1 MNIDET
7 VRAQFRLDTN
17 CPLEME
23 KEYRIMINE
32 RRDIKGARVIDGIS
46 SFFRAIIY
54 RGDSYIMADSSII
67 EWASDKYSHYKPEWF
82 CKYHNLREL
91 DQKLGECGY
100 EISDTH
106 VYMLPDSKA
115 EDCEYEGDLPFTET
129 WLYDKEIDEWF
140 KKYGKED
147 NPCPHA
153 LAGSENQPDRI
164 GLLLTKG
171 DEIVAMSGVSEDC
184 RDLWQIGIDVLPGYE
199 GHGLA
204 TYLTDMMKRK
214 VISLG
219 RIPFYGTS
227 ESHSN
232 SLSTGIRAG
241 FIPSWCEVF
250 VKQKGTS

>member
-1 MNIDET
+1 MTIDERI
-7 VRAQFRLDTN
+7 RAQFRLDTN
-17 CPLEME
+17 CPVEME
-23 KEYRIMINE
+23 REYRIMINE
-32 RRDIKGARVIDGIS
+32 RRDLKGARVIDGIS
-46 SFFRAIIY
+46 SFFRVIIY
-54 RGDSYIMADSSII
+54 RGDSYIMADSAVLG
-67 EWASDKYSHYKPEWF
+67 WAKEKYSHYKPEWF

-91 DQKLGECGY
+91 DRKLNEYGY

-115 EDCEYEGDLPFTET
+115 ETIEYEGELPYKET
-129 WLYDKEIDEWF
+129 WLYDKEIAEWF
-140 KKYGKED
+140 KKYGKDD

-153 LAGSENQPDRI
+153 MAGSVNQPDRI
-164 GLLLTKG
+164 GLLLTEG
-171 DEIVAMSGVSEDC
+171 DRIVAMSGVSEDC
-184 RDLWQIGIDVLPGYE
+184 ADLWQIGIDVLPDYE

-214 VISLG
+214 VMSLG
-219 RIPFYGTS
+219 HIPFYGTS

-250 VKQKGTS
+250 VKQK